1 MLESGR
7 WRQSLHCML
16 HYILHSAPCVAC
28 IPFLRFPMS
37 RSLKKGP
44 YIDAKLLRKVMKMIE
59 KGEKK
64 IIKTWARDS
73 DIPPEFVGF
82 TFAVH
87 NGKEFTPVYVTEQM
101 VGHKLGEFSWTTK
114 FKAHGG
120 KMAASQAA
128 GAAASGAS
136 AAPASPAPAKTA

>member
-1 MLESGR
+1 
-7 WRQSLHCML
+7 
-16 HYILHSAPCVAC
+16 
-28 IPFLRFPMS
+28 MS

-44 YIDAKLLRKVMKMIE
+44 YIDPILMAKVTKMINAS
-59 KGEKK
+59 EKK
-64 IIKTWARDS
+64 ITKTWARDC

-87 NGKEFTPVYVTEQM
+87 NGKDFVPVYVTEQM

-120 KMAASQAA
+120 KMAAGEAKA
-128 GAAASGAS
+128 GAPGGAPGG
-136 AAPASPAPAKTA
+136 APASAPPPAK

>member
-1 MLESGR
+1 
-7 WRQSLHCML
+7 
-16 HYILHSAPCVAC
+16 
-28 IPFLRFPMS
+28 MS

-44 YIDAKLLRKVMKMIE
+44 HIDEKLLKKVNAMIA

-64 IIKTWARDS
+64 ILKTWARDC

-87 NGKEFTPVYVTEQM
+87 NGKEFLPVYVTEQM

-114 FKAHGG
+114 FKGHGG
-120 KMAASQAA
+120 KAATST
-128 GAAASGAS
+128 GP
-136 AAPASPAPAKTA
+136 APAPAPAK

>member
-1 MLESGR
+1 
-7 WRQSLHCML
+7 
-16 HYILHSAPCVAC
+16 
-28 IPFLRFPMS
+28 MS

-44 YIDAKLLRKVMKMIE
+44 HVDPKLLRKVMRMVD

-64 IIKTWARDS
+64 IVKTWARDC

-87 NGKEFTPVYVTEQM
+87 NGKEFLPVYVTEQM

-114 FKAHGG
+114 FKTHGG
-120 KMAASQAA
+120 KMADAEAK
-128 GAAASGAS
+128 GAAQA
-136 AAPASPAPAKTA
+136 AAPAAAPVATK